1 MAASAEE
8 VQNLTNAESSGS
20 RIHQWPASPKS
31 ALGISGAEPPM
42 TDIEVEF
49 QQTLRRFALEVMRP
63 IGRKLDRMTPEAI
76 IADDSPFWEFRKKYL
91 ELGIDLA
98 QLFEMPPEVRSRM
111 FCLIFEELGY
121 GDGGLAISVGAGVL
135 PQYLSALFGN
145 QFLMERFP
153 QEMLGCWAITEPDH
167 GSDTLDPTGA
177 ARHADG
183 KVSRSNCIVSFK
195 GDKMVINGQKSAWV
209 SNGTVAEV
217 CILYAA
223 ADTGKGADYEH
234 GCVVVLPLDLPG
246 ISRGKPLDKIG
257 QRGDPQGEIFFNDVE
272 VPMEYLLAG
281 PEDFQR
287 AVYCI
292 HAEANVLMGATW
304 TGAARAAADMAFE
317 YAHERKQGGVPII
330 RHQRVA
336 QRIFEM
342 YRKVEAG
349 CALTRRAAH
358 YNQSADV
365 PALQAAMMAKVS
377 CAQWAHEVTSE
388 AIQIFGGNGLTA
400 EYPVEKMFRDA
411 RSSMIED
418 GCNELL
424 SIKGGYLISD
434 AQKGA

>member
-195 GDKMVINGQKSAWV
+195 GDKKKKKKRERENPSDDDEPLDVPEHSLDP
-209 SNGTVAEV
+209 VAG
-217 CILYAA
+217 
-223 ADTGKGADYEH
+223 TGKLTSSG
-234 GCVVVLPLDLPG
+234 VVVTGVDTDCTAEL
-246 ISRGKPLDKIG
+246 SV
-257 QRGDPQGEIFFNDVE
+257 GDV
-272 VPMEYLLAG
+272 YCWLAG
-281 PEDFQR
+281 NLYGR
-287 AVYCI
+287 
-292 HAEANVLMGATW
+292 
-304 TGAARAAADMAFE
+304 AARE
-317 YAHERKQGGVPII
+317 E
-330 RHQRVA
+330 
-336 QRIFEM
+336 
-342 YRKVEAG
+342 
-349 CALTRRAAH
+349 LTP
-358 YNQSADV
+358 Q
-365 PALQAAMMAKVS
+365 
-377 CAQWAHEVTSE
+377 E
-388 AIQIFGGNGLTA
+388 
-400 EYPVEKMFRDA
+400 DA
-411 RSSMIED
+411 
-418 GCNELL
+418 
-424 SIKGGYLISD
+424 
-434 AQKGA
+434 